1 MAAMGSVMPD
11 RAAVVVATGRDPAA
25 FPFRCESSLTPFI
38 TFWTQ
43 PSAYHELGRVPIP
56 GLVREKAR
64 AAPELAEVIDDLSV
78 IEKHRGV
85 AVIAGSGGG
94 MRAWSSWMR

>member
-1 MAAMGSVMPD
+1 M
-11 RAAVVVATGRDPAA
+11 RAKP
-25 FPFRCESSLTPFI
+25 TPLI

-43 PSAYHELGRVPIP
+43 FSAYHEFGRGPIP

-64 AAPELAEVIDDLSV
+64 VAPELAEVTDDLSV

-85 AVIAGSGGG
+85 AVIVGSGAG
-94 MRAWSSWMR
+94 MLAWSS

>member
-1 MAAMGSVMPD
+1 
-11 RAAVVVATGRDPAA
+11 
-25 FPFRCESSLTPFI
+25 LI

-43 PSAYHELGRVPIP
+43 LSASHEFGRGPIP
-56 GLVREKAR
+56 GLVREKSR

-85 AVIAGSGGG
+85 AVIVGSGVG
-94 MRAWSSWMR
+94 MLAWSSWRR